1 MAQTFLY
8 VGCCNRALPYF
19 ATANGE
25 GIAAFRFDEAT
36 GAATP
41 LGVTKGIDNPTFIAI
56 DPSRTAVYATTEML
70 GWNEG
75 VVTAYAIDRR
85 TGALS
90 YINKQPTRGSVAAQA
105 SFDRTGRFL
114 LVVNYGMGPVTER
127 PNRSL
132 VVFECKS
139 DGEISPPV
147 AEATH
152 EGVGA
157 DPARQERP
165 HAHSVLATPD
175 NRHLVVADLGLD
187 KLIVYR
193 FDAASGAIARHSE
206 LNLPPA
212 SGPRHFVF
220 HPGMP
225 RAYVGNELSSTV
237 ASLAYDAA
245 AGRFELLAI
254 TPTVP
259 EAARSHS
266 HCSEIC
272 ISADGRRLYIANRGH
287 DSLSRFAI
295 DPKSGVASLIDLTPS
310 GGKTPRHFAFDP
322 SGRFLAVANQDS
334 DRVAIFAVDPSDG
347 ALTMLP
353 DAVTTGTPTNV
364 AFARIA

>member
-1 MAQTFLY
+1 MY
-8 VGCCNRALPYF
+8 VGCCNRATPYF
-19 ATANGE
+19 ATSNGV
-25 GIAAFRFDEAT
+25 GVAAFRFDAAT

-41 LGVTKGIDNPTFIAI
+41 LGVTAGVENPTFVAI
-56 DPSRTAVYATTEML
+56 GPSGSTIYATSEVL

-75 VVTAYAIDRR
+75 LVSAYAIDPRS
-85 TGALS
+85 GALS
-90 YINKQPTRGSVAAQA
+90 YINKQPTRGSIAAQA

-114 LVVNYGMGPVTER
+114 FVANYGMGSVTER

-132 VVFECKS
+132 VVYALKP
-139 DGEISPPV
+139 DGEISAPI

-152 EGVGA
+152 EGVGS

-193 FDAASGAIARHSE
+193 FDASTGAIARHSE
-206 LNLPPA
+206 LTLPPA

-220 HPGMP
+220 HPTLP
-225 RAYVGNELSSTV
+225 RAYVGNEMGSTV
-237 ASLAYDAA
+237 ATLGFDAA
-245 AGRFELLAI
+245 AGRFETFAI

-259 EAARSHS
+259 EAARANN
-266 HCSEIC
+266 HCSEIR
-272 ISADGRRLYIANRGH
+272 ISADGRRLYVANRGH

-295 DPKSGVASLIDLTPS
+295 DPASGMASLIDTTPS

-334 DRVAIFAVDPSDG
+334 DRISIFAVDRSDG
-347 ALTMLP
+347 ALKLLP
-353 DAVTTGTPTNV
+353 GAIATGTPTNV
-364 AFARIA
+364 VFVRIG

>member
-1 MAQTFLY
+1 MY

-36 GAATP
+36 GGATP
-41 LGVTKGIDNPTFIAI
+41 LGVTPGVDNPTFVAI
-56 DPSRTAVYATTEML
+56 DPSGAAVYATSEVL

-75 VVTAYAIDRR
+75 VVSAYAIDRR
-85 TGALS
+85 TGGLS
-90 YINKQPTRGSVAAQA
+90 YINKQPTRGSIAAQA
-105 SFDRTGRFL
+105 SFDRAGRFL
-114 LVVNYGMGPVTER
+114 LVVNYGVGPMTER

-132 VVFECKS
+132 VVFARKP

-147 AEATH
+147 AEVTH
-152 EGVGA
+152 EGVGG
-157 DPARQERP
+157 DPSRQERP

-193 FDAASGAIARHSE
+193 FDAATGAIARHSE
-206 LNLPPA
+206 LTLPPA

-220 HPGMP
+220 HPSMP
-225 RAYVGNELSSTV
+225 RAYVGNEMSSTV
-237 ASLAYDAA
+237 ASLAFDAQ
-245 AGRFELLAI
+245 AGRFETLAI

-259 EAARSHS
+259 EAARAHN
-266 HCSEIC
+266 HCSEIR
-272 ISADGRRLYIANRGH
+272 ISADGRFLYIANRGD

-295 DPKSGVASLIDLTPS
+295 DPASGVALLLETIPS

-322 SGRFLAVANQDS
+322 SGKFLAVANQDS
-334 DRVAIFAVDPSDG
+334 DRISFFAVDPLDG
-347 ALTMLP
+347 ALRILP
-353 DAVTTGTPTNV
+353 HSVTTGTPTNV
-364 AFARIA
+364 AFVGIA